1 MSLSPQHD
9 FRTKPLLRTEP
20 TTRQRAISVAT
31 QLMTELNKGGHYR
44 IPVAKYACEICKLF
58 KIPLLPKESAI
69 QVATK
74 KLQDW
79 RTQVGFKRISD
90 ADIEAVLPQLETIL
104 GTIRQAIASKIVTRE
119 QRKKANDYRK
129 PKHRNVQGTRPL
141 DLPEGDPYSD

>member
-1 MSLSPQHD
+1 MSLRYERSQ
-9 FRTKPLLRTEP
+9 PLLSTAP
-20 TTRQRAISVAT
+20 TIRQRAISVTT
-31 QLMTELNKGGHYR
+31 QLMTELNKGGHYSV
-44 IPVAKYACEICKLF
+44 PVAKYACQICKLF

-90 ADIEAVLPQLETIL
+90 SDIEVVLPQLKTIL
-104 GTIRQAIASKIVTRE
+104 GTIRQAIAAKLVTRK

-129 PKHRNVQGTRPL
+129 PKHRNVLDTRPL
-141 DLPEGDPYSD
+141 DLSEGDPYGD

>member
-1 MSLSPQHD
+1 MSLRYERSQ
-9 FRTKPLLRTEP
+9 PLLSTAP
-20 TTRQRAISVAT
+20 TIRQRAISVAT

-69 QVATK
+69 QVVTK

-79 RTQVGFKRISD
+79 RTQISFKRISD
-90 ADIEAVLPQLETIL
+90 ADIEAVLDQLETIL

-129 PKHRNVQGTRPL
+129 PKHRNVLGTRPL